1 MDLEYQEQLIEYKIH
16 ELNLLINDFVNKLK
30 INNRKEK
37 ERFIIKIIILI
48 KLIKNTKL
56 ILFYKVLYT
65 LCLLKLK
72 YINMAY

>member
-30 INNRKEK
+30 INNRKK
-37 ERFIIKIIILI
+37 KRRFIIKIIILI

-56 ILFYKVLYT
+56 ILFYNVLYI

-72 YINMAY
+72 YINMVY

>member
-37 ERFIIKIIILI
+37 RKIYNKSYYINKINKNI
-48 KLIKNTKL
+48 KL
-56 ILFYKVLYT
+56 FYFIMY
-65 LCLLKLK
+65 
-72 YINMAY
+72 YNI